1 MPVVYFHPVN
11 PRVLLG
17 VTVLG
22 LIGLISDHVRADE
35 KFEAS
40 NYLTGDWGGLRSEL
54 HDKGADITVE
64 YVGEAAANLHGGYNQ
79 DKTARYTDQLA
90 LGTTLDM
97 NKLAG
102 WQGAKFQLMITERS
116 GRNLAGDR
124 IGDPRAGMLSSTQEV
139 YGRGQTWRLTQ
150 MWLSQEFLDGDLDV
164 KFGRFGEGED
174 FNTFPCDFQNNAF
187 CGAQV
192 ANWAGSVWYNWPV
205 SQWAARVKYKITPEI
220 YAQVGAFEVNSSYLE
235 TGNGFKLS
243 GSGAEGA
250 LFPVELV
257 WTPKV
262 NGLPGE
268 YRAGYY
274 YSNAKADD
282 VFDGADG
289 QPQPVSGGAFQSHG
303 SKHGS
308 WIVIQQQLT
317 SRGGSTD
324 RGLSVF
330 FNATMHDKETN
341 LVDNFVQAGVSYK
354 GPFDSRPKDDFG
366 FGVARIHVNPA
377 VAKHASLTNQLAGIN
392 NYDNPAFM
400 PIRDTEYDAE
410 IYYGFAVTPW
420 LTLRPNLQYIRH
432 PGGVDEVDS
441 AVVAGLKM
449 AVKF

>member
-1 MPVVYFHPVN
+1 MPVVYLHPVN

-187 CGAQV
+187 
-192 ANWAGSVWYNWPV
+192 
-205 SQWAARVKYKITPEI
+205 
-220 YAQVGAFEVNSSYLE
+220 
-235 TGNGFKLS
+235 
-243 GSGAEGA
+243 
-250 LFPVELV
+250 
-257 WTPKV
+257 
-262 NGLPGE
+262 
-268 YRAGYY
+268 
-274 YSNAKADD
+274 
-282 VFDGADG
+282 
-289 QPQPVSGGAFQSHG
+289 
-303 SKHGS
+303 
-308 WIVIQQQLT
+308 
-317 SRGGSTD
+317 
-324 RGLSVF
+324 
-330 FNATMHDKETN
+330 
-341 LVDNFVQAGVSYK
+341 
-354 GPFDSRPKDDFG
+354 G

-400 PIRDTEYDAE
+400 PIRDGT
-410 IYYGFAVTPW
+410 T
-420 LTLRPNLQYIRH
+420 
-432 PGGVDEVDS
+432 VDVIDCRES
-441 AVVAGLKM
+441 PSLAQGT
-449 AVKF
+449 